1 MKKLVIFDDK
11 KNTSSTEEIGTDIY
25 VVPGIKKTEC
35 FNPVME
41 ISDSNDIADAIEMA
55 EKIADVYTEGFDLE
69 SRTALIV
76 KLLYVRFSKSV
87 LTEEKNYATA
97 LKLQLKNLNIDCVH
111 DNGKKWSGMN
121 TFIRIM
127 TKP

>member
-1 MKKLVIFDDK
+1 MVIFDDK
-11 KNTSSTEEIGTDIY
+11 KNTSSTEEIGTCITI
-25 VVPGIKKTEC
+25 VPTIKKTEC

-69 SRTALIV
+69 IRTDLMV

-87 LTEEKNYATA
+87 PTEEKILSTA
-97 LKLQLKNLNIDCVH
+97 LKLELKNLNINCVH
-111 DNGKKWSGMN
+111 DNGRKWSGMN